1 MSELGG
7 RHASAHHGAR
17 PLPHTSEVGGRRA
30 GPRAMA
36 FAFPHRAMARPIAYI
51 TCTVAWGLRCPG
63 RRRDI
68 LDIYR
73 ANRM

>member
-7 RHASAHHGAR
+7 RHASAHHGAH

-36 FAFPHRAMARPIAYI
+36 RPIAYI
-51 TCTVAWGLRCPG
+51 TCTMGTGVPVGLGAATYIRFMFT
-63 RRRDI
+63 
-68 LDIYR
+68 
-73 ANRM
+73 ARM